1 MKSYKVLIPLD
12 GSELSAQIL
21 ATVKRFFAPET
32 SELVLLQTIEEAK
45 PPRQELPVNVA
56 LSVLVTPQ
64 SATETFRKT
73 GPIQRYF
80 EIEDNLLYQH
90 REELNKIA
98 HALQS
103 DGFRVSVEV
112 AVGNPSEIILERVKS
127 GAFDMVAMA
136 THGRSGLSRLLMGS
150 IAEEVL
156 HNAPIPILLLR
167 PTAV

>member
-21 ATVKRFFAPET
+21 ATVKHFFAPDT
-32 SELVLLQTIEEAK
+32 SELILLQTIEEVK
-45 PPRQELPVNVA
+45 LPRQELPVNVA

-73 GPIQRYF
+73 GSIQRYF
-80 EIEDNLLYQH
+80 DIEDNLIYQH
-90 REELNKIA
+90 QEELNKVA
-98 HALQS
+98 HTLQTE
-103 DGFRVSVEV
+103 GFKVTVEV
-112 AVGNPSEIILERVKS
+112 AVGNPSEMILERAKS
-127 GAFDMVAMA
+127 GEFDMIAMA

-156 HNAPIPILLLR
+156 HNAPIPVLLLR